1 MIGLIRRSFT
11 CCTAGIVNPLYK
23 AFVRQHL
30 EFGVAVWGCFIK
42 RQLHAIEKVQMRATK
57 IVESVKGMPYEER
70 LRKLKL
76 PTIDISACKRPDDGG
91 VEAYQFI

>member
-1 MIGLIRRSFT
+1 MLGLIRRSLT
-11 CCTAGIVNPLYK
+11 CCTADIVIPLYK
-23 AFVRQHL
+23 AFVHQHL
-30 EFGVAVWGCFIK
+30 EFGVT
-42 RQLHAIEKVQMRATK
+42 IERVQMRATK

-76 PTIDISACKRPDDGG
+76 PTMTYRRERGLIIDGG